1 MNKRKKYFE
10 ELTAGT
16 DFPEKYG
23 NVQVVHLEKE
33 EFDSYYAYADQI
45 NIVEYSRGWMDDFR
59 EEMSAFL
66 RGEVSYEE
74 AAENAR
80 KKLEFYL
87 SE

>member
-1 MNKRKKYFE
+1 MHRYLRAIGFSNIQK
-10 ELTAGT
+10 
-16 DFPEKYG
+16 
-23 NVQVVHLEKE
+23 KE
-33 EFDSYYAYADQI
+33 EFDAYYAYADQI
-45 NIVEYSRGWMDDFR
+45 NRVIYPRGWMADFR